1 MKAIEKFDYKK
12 GYKFSTYAT
21 WWIRQAILRAITNRS
36 RTIRVPT
43 HINELIRKIYQVER
57 NYLKKYGE
65 SPTPENLADE
75 LETTVENVIKAKK
88 TAQSMASLD
97 MPIGYDDD
105 GSVLGDFI
113 EDDTVESP
121 ERETFEHLLV
131 QELERALDERLTER
145 EKRILELRYGLNDY
159 QPRTLDE
166 VGLVFGIS
174 RERVRQIQKEA
185 LAKLQDSDLK
195 QRLEW
200 FKLLSE
206 EA

>member
-1 MKAIEKFDYKK
+1 M
-12 GYKFSTYAT
+12 
-21 WWIRQAILRAITNRS
+21 
-36 RTIRVPT
+36 PT
-43 HINELIRKIYQVER
+43 
-57 NYLKKYGE
+57 
-65 SPTPENLADE
+65 SENLAVE
-75 LETTVENVIKAKK
+75 LETTVENIIKAKK
-88 TAQSMASLD
+88 TAQSMTSLD

-113 EDDTVESP
+113 EDNSSDSP

-131 QELERALDERLTER
+131 QELERALDERLTDR

-166 VGLVFGIS
+166 VGVEFGIS

-195 QRLEW
+195 KRLEW